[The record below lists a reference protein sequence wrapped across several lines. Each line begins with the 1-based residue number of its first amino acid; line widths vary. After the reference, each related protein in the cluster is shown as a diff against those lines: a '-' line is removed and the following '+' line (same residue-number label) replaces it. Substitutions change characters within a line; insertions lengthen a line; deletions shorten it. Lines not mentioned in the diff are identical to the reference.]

1 MVTNHLQ
8 VSLKCMEKVDTASRI
23 TINRADMLKTARG
36 RLSKSEPTNWSQME
50 TVTKKRAFV
59 QQLGKLGLEIGHLE
73 FELYFWIIKIVDELI
88 NSLDFIMPNS

>member
-1 MVTNHLQ
+1 
-8 VSLKCMEKVDTASRI
+8 MEKVDIASRI
-23 TINRADMLKTARG
+23 TINSADMLKTARS

-50 TVTKKRAFV
+50 TVTEKCAFV
-59 QQLGKLGLEIGHLE
+59 QQLGKLGLNIGHLE